1 MRYLDRVV
9 HVFYK
14 IANVEFSIEIFFF
27 VVGFYKFSI
36 LY

>member
-14 IANVEFSIEIFFF
+14 IANVEFSMEIFF
-27 VVGFYKFSI
+27 VVGFYKFSV
-36 LY
+36 LF